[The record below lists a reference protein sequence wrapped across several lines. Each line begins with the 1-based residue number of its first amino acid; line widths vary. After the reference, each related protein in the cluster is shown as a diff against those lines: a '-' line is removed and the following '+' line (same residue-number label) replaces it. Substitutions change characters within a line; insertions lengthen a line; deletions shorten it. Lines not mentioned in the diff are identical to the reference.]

1 MLKGIMIMD
10 LVFVDQVYPSSI
22 YQEIQKYVEFV
33 HEPMD
38 AKTAQ
43 KNISDLKDVEVI
55 FSGWGGLTLS
65 ESVLKKIPNLK
76 AVFYGAGSIK
86 KLVTQSFW
94 DKDILITSAN
104 QANAIPVA
112 EYTLAAII
120 MGLKQSLPMHH
131 SIMKTKTYP
140 DPGKREIVGGFKPTI
155 GLVSLGAIARH
166 LIKLLEMF
174 DYEVI
179 AYDPFVDAGVD
190 GIELVDLET
199 LFKRS
204 DVVSLHTPL
213 LPETKGMIDKKY
225 FEMMKE
231 NAVFI
236 NTARGA
242 IVNESEMIE
251 VLKKRKDI
259 TAYLDVVYPEPPA
272 KDSLLYELEN
282 VFLTPHIAGSEGNE
296 VARMGQFMLDELKR
310 FVKNEPLKYEI
321 TKSMYERMA

>member
-1 MLKGIMIMD
+1 
-10 LVFVDQVYPSSI
+10 
-22 YQEIQKYVEFV
+22 
-33 HEPMD
+33 
-38 AKTAQ
+38 
-43 KNISDLKDVEVI
+43 
-55 FSGWGGLTLS
+55 
-65 ESVLKKIPNLK
+65 
-76 AVFYGAGSIK
+76 
-86 KLVTQSFW
+86 
-94 DKDILITSAN
+94 
-104 QANAIPVA
+104 
-112 EYTLAAII
+112 
-120 MGLKQSLPMHH
+120 
-131 SIMKTKTYP
+131 
-140 DPGKREIVGGFKPTI
+140 
-155 GLVSLGAIARH
+155 
-166 LIKLLEMF
+166 
-174 DYEVI
+174 
-179 AYDPFVDAGVD
+179 
-190 GIELVDLET
+190 
-199 LFKRS
+199 
-204 DVVSLHTPL
+204 
-213 LPETKGMIDKKY
+213 MIDKKY